1 MCIHSFPKFQPNV
14 IATFVII
21 VLLALDISAFI
32 YSFFLKGLD
41 QVVTLVVTF
50 SLMFALGVFLLLLYY
65 GAILA
70 TPKPKGQNDSLPR
83 LEGGFENVPL

>member
-1 MCIHSFPKFQPNV
+1 MCIHSFPKLQPNV

-41 QVVTLVVTF
+41 QAVTLVVTF

-70 TPKPKGQNDSLPR
+70 TPKAKGQSDSLPR
-83 LEGGFENVPL
+83 PEGEFENVPL